1 MEQNKQ
7 YFRYLM
13 LFYFHKRKNA
23 TQTKEKIRAVYGED
37 AVSERVCQNRFV
49 EFRASDT
56 CEDGKRSGRP
66 LVADDDQIKTL
77 IENNPHYTTRDIAQI
92 VNVSQKT
99 VVNRLH
105 TLGYVSRYDI
115 WAPHNLTEK
124 HLMDRISICDSL
136 LKRNENNPFLKRIVT
151 GDEKWIVYKNVERK
165 RSWGKRDE
173 PPQTTP
179 KQTIHTKKSY
189 CAFGGIGKESYIMNC
204 FHKIKQLIRRST
216 VPNCTS

>member
-13 LFYFHKRKNA
+13 LFYFHKGKNA
-23 TQTKEKIRAVYGED
+23 TQTKEKICAVYGED
-37 AVSERVCQNRFV
+37 VVSERVCQNRFA
-49 EFRASDT
+49 EFRASDTT

-66 LVADDDQIKTL
+66 LVADDDQIKTV

-115 WAPHNLTEK
+115 WVPHNLTEK
-124 HLMDRISICDSL
+124 NLMDRISICDSL
-136 LKRNENNPFLKRIVT
+136 LKRNENNPFLKQIVT

-165 RSWGKRDE
+165 RS
-173 PPQTTP
+173 
-179 KQTIHTKKSY
+179 
-189 CAFGGIGKESYIMNC
+189 
-204 FHKIKQLIRRST
+204 
-216 VPNCTS
+216 